1 MTDDGGITFKT
12 VTSSLLRPDW
22 VMNKDID
29 EIETDPEKLSAL
41 PKVWAAY
48 REALGDPV
56 FVDEASAPH

>member
-1 MTDDGGITFKT
+1 
-12 VTSSLLRPDW
+12 
-22 VMNKDID
+22 MNKDID